1 MTPSGTVTPSPGA
14 PVAPVGADDS
24 PPPDLPQRLR
34 LAPGRATLWRSP
46 TCLQFGLD
54 QQRAMVLDDLPEPL
68 ATLLQRMDG
77 IRSTAELLTEAQR
90 AGSSRRDALTMLIEL
105 HRCGLVQDASAI
117 DHGPPGWHRIALAS
131 EAASWSVHVTHAT
144 RHVLRQRREAAVQV
158 IGSGRVAVAVATAL
172 ATAGVGHVAVQACG
186 SVAAADLGTGYFPE
200 DLGRSRAEAAADAMR
215 RCAPEVIVAAR
226 RQPDLIVLSD
236 VLVPE
241 PAMVTEL
248 LGAGIPHLIGYAHE
262 GTAVVGPLVWPGRSS
277 CLRCAELHR
286 ADVDAAWPKLAAQL
300 VGQIPTA
307 GLACTQLAAA
317 LIVEQVL
324 AALTGPTAGLPL
336 PPIWDAA
343 LEVDPVRGTL
353 RHHPRPAHPRC
364 HCGAGRA

>member
-1 MTPSGTVTPSPGA
+1 MTRSIATAPSAAPPVTA
-14 PVAPVGADDS
+14 VGADDF

-34 LAPGRATLWRSP
+34 LAPGRTILWRSP
-46 TCLQFGLD
+46 TCLQFGLN
-54 QQRAMVLDDLPEPL
+54 QQRAMVLDDVPEPL

-77 IRSTAELLTEAQR
+77 IRSTVELLTEAQR
-90 AGSSRRDALTMLIEL
+90 AGSSRHDALTMLVEL

-117 DHGPPGWHRIALAS
+117 DHGPPGWHRIALAT
-131 EAASWSVHVTHAT
+131 EASNWSVHATHPTA
-144 RHVLRQRREAAVQV
+144 HVLRQRREAAVQV

-172 ATAGVGHVAVQACG
+172 ATAGVGHVAVHACG
-186 SVAAADLGTGYFPE
+186 SVTAADLGTGYFPE
-200 DLGRSRAEAAADAMR
+200 DLGRSRAKAAADAVR
-215 RCAPEVIVAAR
+215 RCAPEVIVTAR

-248 LGAGIPHLIGYAHE
+248 LETGIPHLIGYAHE

-286 ADVDAAWPKLAAQL
+286 ADADAAWPKLAAQL

-307 GLACTQLAAA
+307 GLACTQLTAA
-317 LIVEQVL
+317 LIAEQVL

-336 PPIWDAA
+336 PPIWGAA

-364 HCGAGRA
+364 HCGVG

>member
-1 MTPSGTVTPSPGA
+1 MAGMTPSATAALPVTA
-14 PVAPVGADDS
+14 VLADDS

-34 LAPGRATLWRSP
+34 LAPGRVTLWRSP

-54 QQRAMVLDDLPEPL
+54 QQRAMVLDDLSEPL
-68 ATLLQRMDG
+68 AALLQRMDG

-90 AGSSRRDALTMLIEL
+90 AGSSRREALTMLVEL
-105 HRCGLVQDASAI
+105 HRCGLVHDASAI
-117 DHGPPGWHRIALAS
+117 DHGPPGWHHIALTT
-131 EAASWSVHVTHAT
+131 EAANWSVHATHAPT
-144 RHVLRQRREAAVQV
+144 DVLRQRREAAVRV

-172 ATAGVGHVAVQACG
+172 ATAGVGHVAVHAYG
-186 SVAAADLGTGYFPE
+186 SVTAADLGTGYFPE
-200 DLGRSRAEAAADAMR
+200 DLGRSRAEAAADAVR

-248 LGAGIPHLIGYAHE
+248 LGTGIAHLIGYAHE

-336 PPIWDAA
+336 PPVWGAA

-364 HCGAGRA
+364 HCGAR